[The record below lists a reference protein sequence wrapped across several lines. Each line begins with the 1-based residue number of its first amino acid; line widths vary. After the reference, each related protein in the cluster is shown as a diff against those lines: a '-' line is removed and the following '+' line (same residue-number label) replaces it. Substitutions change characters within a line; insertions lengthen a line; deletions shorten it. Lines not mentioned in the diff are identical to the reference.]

1 MLDGCPG
8 EGSLSW
14 GFILVVVA
22 GGWGD
27 ILGKYFLNSKYQR
40 IYSTE
45 LRAAFVLPGYL
56 LNENT
61 ESVQ

>member
-14 GFILVVVA
+14 GFILVV
-22 GGWGD
+22 GEKKK

-45 LRAAFVLPGYL
+45 LRAAYILPGYL